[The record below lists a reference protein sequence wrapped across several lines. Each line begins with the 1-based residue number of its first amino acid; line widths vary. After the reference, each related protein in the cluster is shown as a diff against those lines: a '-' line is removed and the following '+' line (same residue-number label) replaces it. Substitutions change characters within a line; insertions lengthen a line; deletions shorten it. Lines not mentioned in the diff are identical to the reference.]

1 MLYAFIK
8 KGEAMSLEFITL
20 TTIYLLALLSPGQDF
35 FLILSTSLH
44 HGYKKAWWSCTGIA
58 FGNALYIFLAFL
70 GHSFLA
76 QSILFMYIQL
86 AGALFLIYLGFLLL
100 KAPKPTHTPSQNIS
114 KHSWK
119 LFLEGCLS
127 ALLNPKN
134 IIFYFSILF
143 TIIPTQ
149 TVLHV
154 KLFYAFWML
163 FLLLLWDGS
172 VSILFGNQRAKVI
185 LPYLFWVQ
193 KGVGGVLLFFG
204 FYEISTLCCS

>member
-119 LFLEGCLS
+119 LFLEGYLS

-134 IIFYFSILF
+134 IIFYFSVLF
-143 TIIPTQ
+143 TIISIHTPWS
-149 TVLHV
+149 L
-154 KLFYAFWML
+154 KIFYTLWMV
-163 FLLLLWDGS
+163 FLLLVWDM
-172 VSILFGNQRAKVI
+172 SIAFIFGNKRAKI
-185 LPYLFWVQ
+185 LLPYLYPLQ
-193 KGVGGVLLFFG
+193 KIIGIVLVSFG
-204 FYEISTLCCS
+204 MYEIYTF